1 MLPRVKLYF
10 ENGALRSSTPMP
22 DGVGGAV
29 LTGVAVP
36 STFALATP
44 YIIKNFDS
52 LVGLGIT
59 EGNNPYIYK
68 YVKEFYNEA
77 KADVETWIMGVVD
90 TVKLSDMADNAQ
102 DYGKKLL
109 TAAQGRLRWIA
120 FGRKPAIGY
129 TPTITTGLDADVWLA
144 KANAQTLC
152 EYFTVSRYAPLFA
165 IVEGAGFDNN
175 VIDLVDIRTATH
187 NRVGIMIGDTVSDS
201 KGASLGTLMGR
212 ISVSPV
218 QRSIAR
224 VKDGA
229 VQPVTL
235 FVGNKA
241 VEVADFETVDAKGYI
256 TFRTFVDQS
265 GYFFNNDFLAAP
277 DLDDYSLIPRR
288 RTIDKAYR
296 IAYQTLLNELNDEV
310 AINKDGTLPEG
321 FIKSWQANV
330 EVAIANQ
337 MSANGEL
344 SADLKNGDRGVECLI
359 DPAQNVVST
368 SKIVVKIRVRPFGYA
383 KYIDVFLGFTAVYEN
398 Q

>member
-29 LTGVAVP
+29 LTGAVV
-36 STFALATP
+36 SGTFALSTP
-44 YIIKNFDS
+44 YILRNFDG
-52 LVGLGIT
+52 LKALGIT
-59 EGNNPYIYK
+59 EANNPGIYK

-77 KADVETWIMGVVD
+77 KTDVETWIMGVPD
-90 TVKLSDMADNAQ
+90 TVKLSDMADNTQ
-102 DYGKKLL
+102 EYGKKLL

-120 FGRKPAIGY
+120 FGRTPGVGY
-129 TPTITTGLDADVWLA
+129 TPTITNGLDADVALA
-144 KANAQTLC
+144 KTNAQTLC
-152 EYFTVSRYAPLFA
+152 EYFTTSRYAPLFA
-165 IVEGAGFDNN
+165 IIEGAGFDNN
-175 VIDLVDIRTATH
+175 TIDLADISTDTK
-187 NRVGIMIGDTVSDS
+187 NRVGILIGDTVSDS
-201 KGASLGTLMGR
+201 KKAALGTLMVR

-229 VQPVTL
+229 VHPAIL
-235 FVGNKA
+235 YIGNKA

-256 TFRTFVDQS
+256 TFRTFVDRS

-277 DLDDYSLIPRR
+277 DADDYRLIPRR
-288 RTIDKAYR
+288 RTVDKAYR

-310 AINKDGTLPEG
+310 PINADGTLPEG

-330 EVAIANQ
+330 ELAIANQ

-344 SADLKNGDRGVECLI
+344 SADLKNGDRGVQCLI

-368 SKIVVKIRVRPFGYA
+368 NKVVVKVRVRPFGYA
-383 KYIDVFLGFTAVYEN
+383 KYIDVYLGFATTSVY
-398 Q
+398 